1 MVLRVKFDD
10 SWAGLNKYATWT
22 DAQANVGDQ
31 TIITELD
38 RADDENAY
46 DIPVSAF
53 VTQYAGTVKLSF
65 TGYAV
70 GGTADNL
77 VESVINTA
85 AGSFRVLES
94 TATRLDG
101 GNVNATLA
109 EQLTDTVNKC
119 TKRVAAAEGKI
130 EEFEEAE
137 DGRKEA
143 ELERKA
149 AENGYTDEDGNFVPG
164 RVQNEDKRVDAERQ
178 RQINEFGAEGNR
190 YDSDLGY
197 VVNADGVKVEND
209 QAGRVGAEIQ
219 RQIDEN
225 KRISNETSR
234 EERFSE
240 MEKLVGDL
248 PEAVE
253 AILAL
258 QESLIGGDEQ

>member
-1 MVLRVKFDD
+1 MATTKKKIIPIEVRDEYILGSGVSIGAAGSFDSMVLRVKFDD
-10 SWAGLNKYATWT
+10 SWIGLNKYATWT
-22 DAQANVGDQ
+22 DAQGNIGDQ

-101 GNVNATLA
+101 GSVNATLA

-130 EEFEEAE
+130 DEFEEAE
-137 DGRKEA
+137 
-143 ELERKA
+143 
-149 AENGYTDEDGNFVPG
+149 
-164 RVQNEDKRVDAERQ
+164 
-178 RQINEFGAEGNR
+178 GA
-190 YDSDLGY
+190 
-197 VVNADGVKVEND
+197 
-209 QAGRVGAEIQ
+209 
-219 RQIDEN
+219 
-225 KRISNETSR
+225 R
-234 EERFSE
+234 EERLEEVES
-240 MEKLVGDL
+240 LVGDIDRVL
-248 PEAVE
+248 DK
-253 AILAL
+253 ILKKQRA
-258 QESLIGGDEQ
+258 LIGGAG